1 VKENFTQHL
10 SSKEQIEIV
19 ESAFGILAGVQAK
32 AADIRLDKRLS
43 DFGRTERLGE
53 LMKGTVGEHLAQLR
67 SRAQVLRADI
77 EGRKKNLRLP
87 EIDRDDRYG
96 QEERRQIVEYIRG
109 LPLGERLRA
118 ATANPQ
124 AMQAVLNAPL
134 PIMTGLSDFQIEEV
148 RKAAE
153 QKQFGPQQKQFVAEE
168 RQAAV
173 IDDAIALV
181 DSMIAKETGVVVDNI
196 PETLTREQLDA
207 MDPQAAMAAMKAVSE
222 GKTKLEGGDGAP

>member
-53 LMKGTVGEHLAQLR
+53 LMKGTVGDHMAQLKTR
-67 SRAQVLRADI
+67 SQNLHADI
-77 EGRKKNLRLP
+77 ASRKQSLALP
-87 EIDRDDRYG
+87 AIDREDRYG
-96 QEERRQIVEYIRG
+96 QEQRRQIVEYVRG

-118 ATANPQ
+118 ATATPE
-124 AMQAVLNAPL
+124 AMQAILNAPMAL
-134 PIMTGLSDFQIEEV
+134 MTGLSDAQLDVV
-148 RKAAE
+148 RQTAE
-153 QKQFGPQQKQFVAEE
+153 QAAFGSQHKQFAAEE

-173 IDDAIALV
+173 IDDAITFV
-181 DSMIAKETGVVVDNI
+181 DGLISKETGVVVDNT
-196 PETLTREQLDA
+196 PAVVTREQLAA
-207 MDPQAAMAAMKAVSE
+207 MNPAEAMAAMKAVSE
-222 GKTKLEGGDGAP
+222 GRTTLEGDR